1 MDALIWSGAALSLSG
16 LVALIWCIVAAMR
29 VRREGLDD
37 AAMRARL
44 QRLVAVNMGA
54 LALSVLGLM
63 MITVGIFLA

>member
-16 LVALIWCIVAAMR
+16 LAALIWCIVAAMR

-54 LALSVLGLM
+54 LALSILGLM